1 MLRHLTFSRKIL
13 CVVWI
18 FASGCLNTAI
28 PDKNIH
34 SQDAINTQQA
44 PKTFVYECSNGKIV
58 FWSKGDTTLLEN
70 GEISYHN
77 CKNNRARAIWEN
89 AKLNGVDFRATGNEP
104 GWDLEIRNGDKIIF
118 ISDHGMSRY
127 EFVAPEPL
135 TDQQKHTTIYQTGAG
150 DKNLSVLIEGRQCRD
165 TMSGEYLQTT
175 VTVNLEQKKFQGCS
189 RALH

>member
-1 MLRHLTFSRKIL
+1 MLRHLTFNRKIL

-18 FASGCLNTAI
+18 FVSGCLNTAI

-34 SQDAINTQQA
+34 SQDAINSQQA
-44 PKTFVYECSNGKIV
+44 PKKFVYECSRSFSFVARIENNTVWLFLPQKTLSLPQVSSDSGTEFSNGKIV

-70 GEISYHN
+70 SEISYRN
-77 CKNNRARAIWEN
+77 CKNNRARAIWEH
-89 AKLNGVDFRATGNEP
+89 AKLSGVDFRATGNEP

-135 TDQQKHTTIYQTGAG
+135 TDQQKHTTIYQTA
-150 DKNLSVLIEGRQCRD
+150 DS
-165 TMSGEYLQTT
+165 
-175 VTVNLEQKKFQGCS
+175 S
-189 RALH
+189 R